1 MVSSLLLHRQHKFTR
16 TKPQLLR
23 LLIIRIQP
31 KVVVKAKK
39 TMWERG
45 DVGQELHL
53 VPERLLLL
61 RGKIALGPHAW

>member
-16 TKPQLLR
+16 TKPRLLR

-31 KVVVKAKK
+31 KVVVQVKK
-39 TMWERG
+39 TMWKRG

-61 RGKIALGPHAW
+61 RGKTALGPHTG